1 MDTRSTANHLRENLI
16 NLGSYMSTVNSYI
29 ENFNQY
35 VKVNVNVLKPRG
47 DLTDDIMV
55 NLFKAYKVASHDYF
69 LYINKYNEWLV

>member
-35 VKVNVNVLKPRG
+35 VKVNVDGIKARG
-47 DLTDDIMV
+47 ERIDDLIN
-55 NLFKAYKVASHDYF
+55 NLFKAYQVASYGEF
-69 LYINKYNEWLV
+69 VR